1 MQQFS
6 SNFIAIKNAQET
18 LGQWVQL
25 VEVSIPSST
34 VCLTS
39 FTDTITYAGKT
50 YSPVPLTVGNE
61 RQSTD
66 GQLPQ
71 TSISVSNFGGFAYRF
86 VSQNDLTQREVTLRL
101 INTLSSSGDESKAR
115 LWIRGA
121 TFTADVAT
129 FELGLPLDFESQGPR
144 RTYNRRDF
152 PGIPLNLRAYSFV

>member
-1 MQQFS
+1 MQAFS
-6 SNFIAIKNAQET
+6 SQMVALKNAQET
-18 LGQWVQL
+18 AGQWVQL

-39 FTDTITYAGKT
+39 FTDTITYAGRT
-50 YSPVPLTVGNE
+50 YSPVPLAIGNE
-61 RQSTD
+61 RVSAD

-71 TSISVSNFGGFAYRF
+71 TNVSISNFGGFAYQF
-86 VSQNDLTQREVTLRL
+86 VSQTDLTQREVTLRL
-101 INTLSSSGDESKAR
+101 INTLSSSGDEAKAR

-121 TFTADVAT
+121 TFAVDVAT

-152 PGIPLNLRAYSFV
+152 KGIPINLRAYSFV